1 MSGMTDSPDITEIED
16 RYQSLRAALTAL
28 GDRLV
33 HSREE
38 KEILDAFRAAGT
50 QAVELFTGE
59 EEAMASCGCPA
70 LEVNRQG
77 HRKFLHELGQVLHH
91 LREDRCGFHAA
102 SVLRR
107 DLMPWLHEHHR
118 VVDGQVVHQLRRQR
132 QLSVA

>member
-1 MSGMTDSPDITEIED
+1 MTDSPDILEIED
-16 RYQSLRAALTAL
+16 RYQSLRQALTAL

-33 HSREE
+33 HAREE
-38 KEILDAFRAAGT
+38 KEILEAFRAAGT

-59 EEAMASCGCPA
+59 EEAMASCDCPA
-70 LEVNRQG
+70 LEINRQG
-77 HRKFLHELGQVLHH
+77 HRKFLRDLGQVLHH

-118 VVDGQVVHQLRRQR
+118 LVDRQVVRQMKGRRP
-132 QLSVA
+132 LSVA

>member
-1 MSGMTDSPDITEIED
+1 MTETPDIAEIED
-16 RYQSLRAALTAL
+16 RYLSLRAALTAL

-33 HSREE
+33 HAKEE
-38 KEILDAFRAAGT
+38 KEILEAFRAAGT

-59 EEAMASCGCPA
+59 EEVMANCDCPA

-77 HRKFLHELGQVLHH
+77 HQKFLRDLGQVLHH

-107 DLMPWLHEHHR
+107 DVMPWLHEHHR
-118 VVDGQVVHQLRRQR
+118 VVDRQVVHQLRRQG
-132 QLSVA
+132 QLTAA